1 MARAHLVLSMTLS
14 LRSPWL
20 SIWWGPLSTKQIG
33 AKHCSLADL
42 VNCALTM
49 FLCMWFWLLHIWW
62 MQRFPFC
69 CWPKAALQRIS
80 GLQRLWMMRTLC
92 LPRYGLSFFEYNFS
106 TACFGC
112 GWRICYMVSGSN
124 RLPWPPAWS
133 LFPSSGAP
141 RQATNCASNGHM
153 QLQRSCRTTQALSRA
168 SCSAVL
174 AQMFGYDVKG

>member
-92 LPRYGLSFFEYNFS
+92 LPRYGLSFLNITFQQLALDVDGAYA
-106 TACFGC
+106 TWCQAATDYLG
-112 GWRICYMVSGSN
+112 R
-124 RLPWPPAWS
+124 RLGRSFPPRGHPAKPQIVPAMGTCS
-133 LFPSSGAP
+133 YKGPAEP
-141 RQATNCASNGHM
+141 RRLRQGRPAARCLRKCLGM
-153 QLQRSCRTTQALSRA
+153 
-168 SCSAVL
+168 
-174 AQMFGYDVKG
+174 M